1 MAGNNT
7 GKWGKDLS
15 AIVDIG
21 SNTVRLVVYG
31 GTRRAPSVF
40 LNEKVTARLGREL
53 TETGLIPDKAAEMA
67 LSGLRRYALLLS
79 DLEVKDVQVAATA
92 AAREA
97 SNGAAFL
104 DKVRALGFEPRL
116 LSGEDEAEASAMGVI
131 GAFPGARG
139 IVADI
144 GGGSLELAWVEDG
157 KVTDCASL
165 PLGTLR
171 LPALS
176 AGGPKAFKAAI
187 RKALDSVGEGAGWT
201 GNTGAPLYL
210 VGGTWRALAT
220 YVLHRQRSPLTD
232 PHGIALPYDDALGLA
247 KALAKVGVEK
257 FSNVPELASGR
268 AEALPDAAQLLRI
281 ILQELS
287 PSEVVISA
295 WGLREGL
302 LYQRL
307 DSAARSQDPLL
318 AAVAEF
324 TEPYGGTPSRAAM
337 IAAWSVNASQPGGT
351 GTERERLAV
360 TMLTLALARVEPNL
374 RIRTAMEWAL
384 DKRWIGLDTQGRAMA
399 AAALLGSSGQTFMPD
414 QLAQLAEPDALFEAM
429 VWGLAAR
436 LCRRLGAGSRVS
448 LMSSYLSRDEKAITL
463 QIEESRAQLIGDNA
477 RKDLALLA
485 DFLGL
490 EKKIKV
496 VKEVKRRS

>member
-1 MAGNNT
+1 MAGNKT
-7 GKWGKDLS
+7 GKWGKELS

-53 TETGLIPDKAAEMA
+53 TETGLIPQKSAEMA
-67 LSGLRRYALLLS
+67 IAGLSRYALLLS
-79 DLEVKDVQVAATA
+79 DLEVRDVQVAATA

-97 SNGAAFL
+97 SNGEEFL
-104 DKVRALGFEPRL
+104 TKVRALGFEPRL
-116 LSGEDEAEASAMGVI
+116 LSGADEADASAMGVI
-131 GAFPGARG
+131 GAFPNARG
-139 IVADI
+139 TVADI
-144 GGGSLELAWVEDG
+144 GGGSLELAWIEDG
-157 KVTDCASL
+157 KVSDCASL

-176 AGGPKAFKAAI
+176 ANGPRAFKESI
-187 RKALDSVGEGAGWT
+187 RKALEGAGWT
-201 GNTGAPLYL
+201 MNTDAPLYL

-220 YVLHRQRSPLTD
+220 YVLHRQQSPLTD
-232 PHGIALPYDDALGLA
+232 PHGIALPYEDALGLA
-247 KALAKVGVEK
+247 QSLAKVDVER
-257 FSNVPELASGR
+257 FANVPGLASSR
-268 AEALPDAAQLLRI
+268 AESLPDAAQLLRI
-281 ILQELS
+281 VLEELT
-287 PSEVVISA
+287 PSQVVISA

-337 IAAWSVNASQPGGT
+337 IAAWSVNALEPGGS

-384 DKRWIGLDTQGRAMA
+384 DKRWIGLDTRGRAMA

-448 LMSSYLSRDEKAITL
+448 LMSSYLSRSDDAITL
-463 QIEESRAQLIGDNA
+463 QIEEPRAPLFGDNA

-490 EKKIKV
+490 ESKV
-496 VKEVKRRS
+496 EIVKEVQRRS

>member
-1 MAGNNT
+1 MADNNT

-53 TETGLIPDKAAEMA
+53 TATGLIPDNAAAIA
-67 LSGLRRYALLLS
+67 LAALRRYAMLLS

-104 DKVRALGFEPRL
+104 DQVRALGFEPRL

-131 GAFPGARG
+131 AAFPNARG

-144 GGGSLELAWVEDG
+144 GGGSLELAWVEGG
-157 KVTDCASL
+157 KATDCASL

-176 AGGPKAFKAAI
+176 AGGPKAFKEAI
-187 RKALDSVGEGAGWT
+187 RKALDGAGWT

-232 PHGIALPYDDALGLA
+232 PHGITLLYEDALGLA
-247 KALAKVGVEK
+247 KALAKVDVEK
-257 FSNVPELASGR
+257 FSNVPGLASSR
-268 AEALPDAAQLLRI
+268 AETLPDAAQLLRI

-318 AAVAEF
+318 AAVTEF
-324 TEPYGGTPSRAAM
+324 AEPYGGTPSRAAM
-337 IAAWSVNASQPGGT
+337 IAAWSVNASQPGGI

-384 DKRWIGLDTQGRAMA
+384 DKRWIGLDTSGRAMA

-414 QLAQLAEPDALFEAM
+414 QLAQLAKPDALFEAM

-448 LMSSYLSRDEKAITL
+448 LMSSYLSRDDNAVTL
-463 QIEESRAQLIGDNA
+463 QIEESRAPLIGDNA
-477 RKDLALLA
+477 RKDLAMLA

-490 EKKIKV
+490 ESKIKV
-496 VKEVKRRS
+496 VEEVQRRS

>member
-1 MAGNNT
+1 MAGSKA

-15 AIVDIG
+15 AIVDVG

-53 TETGLIPDKAAEMA
+53 TETGLIPEKASEMA
-67 LSGLRRYALLLS
+67 LAGLRRYALLLS

-97 SNGAAFL
+97 SNGQAFL
-104 DKVRALGFEPRL
+104 DEVQALGFEPRL
-116 LSGEDEAEASAMGVI
+116 LSGKDEAEASAMGVI

-176 AGGPKAFKAAI
+176 AGGPKAFKEAI
-187 RKALDSVGEGAGWT
+187 REALDGAGWT

-247 KALAKVGVEK
+247 KALAKVDVEK
-257 FSNVPELASGR
+257 FANVPGLASSR
-268 AEALPDAAQLLRI
+268 AETLPDAAQLLRI
-281 ILQELS
+281 ILEELS
-287 PSEVVISA
+287 PSQVVISA

-307 DSAARSQDPLL
+307 DGAARSQDPLL

-324 TEPYGGTPSRAAM
+324 TEPFGGTPSRAAM
-337 IAAWSVNASQPGGT
+337 IAAWSVNALEPGGT
-351 GTERERLAV
+351 GSERERLAV

-448 LMSSYLSRDEKAITL
+448 LMSSYLSRDDNAVTL
-463 QIEESRAQLIGDNA
+463 QIEESRAQLIGENA

-490 EKKIKV
+490 ESKVKV
-496 VKEVKRRS
+496 VEEIQRRS